1 MFNFTQSLRVLPPA
15 PLLDF
20 TQQIIGSVS
29 TIGSLCSSSHRVAE
43 IPEYDFIGFTGSAN
57 ATSFSSGGPFSQMYG
72 LSRIRARNFCQSFS
86 LPNPNMMGAT
96 ALNELYTNLAV
107 VGASGAGAKTLTVT
121 GSLGTA
127 GDNPAIATA
136 KGWTITG

>member
-1 MFNFTQSLRVLPPA
+1 MFALMQSLRVLPSP
-15 PLLDF
+15 PLFDF
-20 TQQIIGSVS
+20 TQQIIGAACSV
-29 TIGSLCSSSHRVAE
+29 GSLSSSSHRVAE

-57 ATSFSSGGPFSQMYG
+57 ASIFSSGPFSQMFG
-72 LSRIRARNFCQSFS
+72 LSRIRARNFNQTFS